1 MSDDEDAVD
10 AVLRNVY
17 VAEAEDGSEIREIS
31 DESASKLVSG
41 HGTKLCL
48 YSSFSSKSKFI
59 ASKTRQRHTPFPAI
73 DITATLD
80 MPLSKLTRQAFTLS
94 LCRPL
99 RQCRFYSS
107 KPSEAGESS
116 SAKSSTHSNSEK
128 EEGQN
133 LSEKAET
140 SKSSSPGNK
149 TVAQSDQELFEK
161 LESMSG
167 GGGDA
172 ALELEN
178 GKPVTMKRGV
188 RKNMFRLI

>member
-99 RQCRFYSS
+99 RQYRFYS